1 MTAAPQP
8 RTPADQPPTAS
19 PSTASTSIAN
29 APASTP
35 AANAPDAANATTAA
49 PAPAAATT
57 PTTPTT
63 PTAPTGRA
71 EQLLGVVLAMLT
83 PLLTIGSAEDARL
96 AAHQAIAAYHT
107 GGHCNLVTISQ
118 IVGFAIASLD
128 NLRLSAPPDLS
139 LSMKLK
145 LRGNANALSRT
156 SLQVSAASANPPP
169 PTADP
174 PTADP
179 PVQAPPPAPEPD
191 RDHAGHHATAIAEL
205 RKVRDQLRQAQAA
218 EPTCPSAEPLTQ
230 RQRDLAWANAMTEV
244 AAEYSTGLAELS
256 AAQQRI
262 ELTRINAL
270 TRTAGALTRGGP
282 SLKTRLLSATSLQ
295 SPPPFGPS
303 RPAASEASQ
312 PAPSHHNPSPRGAS
326 PRSPSRLDPSPQ
338 SPSLKKPP
346 PPDPSQQRP

>member
-8 RTPADQPPTAS
+8 RPAADQPPTAI
-19 PSTASTSIAN
+19 PSTAN
-29 APASTP
+29 
-35 AANAPDAANATTAA
+35 
-49 PAPAAATT
+49 
-57 PTTPTT
+57 T
-63 PTAPTGRA
+63 PTANTPTATTPTGRA

-107 GGHCNLVTISQ
+107 GGHGNLVTISQ

-139 LSMKLK
+139 LAMKLK

-156 SLQVSAASANPPP
+156 SLHVSAASANPPTP
-169 PTADP
+169 AADP
-174 PTADP
+174 SSAAHPIADP

-191 RDHAGHHATAIAEL
+191 PDHAGHQTTAIAEL
-205 RKVRDQLRQAQAA
+205 RAELRAELHTLRDQLRQAQAA
-218 EPTCPSAEPLTQ
+218 EPTCPSAEPLTP
-230 RQRDLAWANAMTEV
+230 RQRDLAWASAMTEV
-244 AAEYSTGLAELS
+244 AAEYSTGLAGLP

-270 TRTAGALTRGGP
+270 TRTAGALTRASP

-295 SPPPFGPS
+295 SPPPFGAS
-303 RPAASEASQ
+303 QPAASEASR
-312 PAPSHHNPSPRGAS
+312 PGSSHHNSSSRGAS
-326 PRSPSRLDPSPQ
+326 PRSPSRQDPSPQ

-346 PPDPSQQRP
+346 PNPSQQRP